1 MIDNYIDYPSQYE
14 MDSVYFR
21 VKRNGTWDSVCFSD
35 LTEDEMEDVFKDK
48 NVDWYQQLCKILAG
62 RLRSIAEEIQEES
75 EWDDLNYWRDMDD

>member
-14 MDSVYFR
+14 MDSVYSR
-21 VKRNGTWDSVCFSD
+21 VKRNGTWDSICFSD
-35 LTEDEMEDVFKDK
+35 LTEEEMEDVFKDK
-48 NVDWYQQLCKILAG
+48 NVDWYKQLCKILAG

>member
-1 MIDNYIDYPSQYE
+1 MTDNYIDYPSQYE

-21 VKRNGTWDSVCFSD
+21 VKRNGTWDSICFSD
-35 LTEDEMEDVFKDK
+35 LTEEEMEDVFKDK

>member
-1 MIDNYIDYPSQYE
+1 MTDSYIDYPSQYE
-14 MDSVYFR
+14 MDSVYSR
-21 VKRNGTWDSVCFSD
+21 VKRNGTWDSICFSD
-35 LTEDEMEDVFKDK
+35 LTEEEMEDVFKDK

>member
-21 VKRNGTWDSVCFSD
+21 VKRNGTWDSICFSD
-35 LTEDEMEDVFKDK
+35 LTEEEMEDVFKDK
-48 NVDWYQQLCKILAG
+48 NADWYQQLCKILAG

-75 EWDDLNYWRDMDD
+75 EWNDLNYWRDMDD

>member
-14 MDSVYFR
+14 MDSVYSR
-21 VKRNGTWDSVCFSD
+21 VKRNGTWDSICFSD
-35 LTEDEMEDVFKDK
+35 LTEEEMEDVFKDK

>member
-1 MIDNYIDYPSQYE
+1 MTDNYIDYPSQYE

-21 VKRNGTWDSVCFSD
+21 VKRNGTWDSICFSD
-35 LTEDEMEDVFKDK
+35 LTEEEMEDVFKDK
-48 NVDWYQQLCKILAG
+48 NVDRYQQLCKILAG

>member
-21 VKRNGTWDSVCFSD
+21 VKRNGTWDSICFSD
-35 LTEDEMEDVFKDK
+35 LTEEEMEDVFKDK